1 MSTAPDGPSMSA
13 ASGRTPLITVLGASG
28 FLGSAV
34 AAMLARTS
42 VRLRLVARRAGAVP
56 PGIADVETRAADLTR
71 PDNLRSALAGAD
83 AVVHL
88 ICHRTDSH
96 AWRTGNDPMS
106 ERVNVGMVHDLI
118 DVARERPGGRPLT
131 CLFIGSTSQVG
142 LTSADRIDGSEPDRP
157 ASVYDRHK
165 LLAEQALLAATA
177 EGVLRAVS
185 VRLPTVFGDCPVPTA
200 VDRGVVTAMAR
211 RALAGEPL
219 TVWRDGA
226 IARDML
232 YVTDAARALV
242 TALDHADALAGRHWV
257 VGTAQPTSLLD
268 LFTLVAEV
276 VAERNGRAAVP
287 VITVDPPAH
296 ATPPDFHS
304 YTVDASAFHGVT
316 GWKPTVTLRAGL
328 ERTVRGLADGGR
340 GEPAGR

>member
-1 MSTAPDGPSMSA
+1 MSA
-13 ASGRTPLITVLGASG
+13 AADGAATGPAGRAPLITVLGASG

-34 AAMLARTS
+34 AAMLARTP
-42 VRLRLVARRAGAVP
+42 VRLRLVARRASPVP
-56 PGIADVETRAADLTR
+56 PGVAEVETRAADLTD
-71 PDNLRSALAGAD
+71 PGHLRAAVAGAD

-96 AWRTGNDPMS
+96 AWRTGNDPES

-118 DVARERPGGRPLT
+118 DTVRERTGGPPPV

-165 LLAEQALLAATA
+165 LLAEQALLSATA
-177 EGVLRAVS
+177 EGVVRAVS

-200 VDRGVVTAMAR
+200 ADRGVVTAMAR

-219 TVWRDGA
+219 TVWRDGE

-232 YVTDAARALV
+232 YVSDAARALV
-242 TALDHADALAGRHWV
+242 TALDHAEALAGRSWV
-257 VGTAQPTSLLD
+257 VGTGRPTSLRD
-268 LFTLVAEV
+268 LFTSVAGIA
-276 VAERNGRAAVP
+276 AEHTGRPPVP
-287 VITVDPPAH
+287 VVTVDPPAH

-304 YTVDASAFHGVT
+304 YTVDASAFRAVT
-316 GWKPTVTLRAGL
+316 GWTPQVPLRTGL
-328 ERTVRGLADGGR
+328 ERTVRGLTEIR
-340 GEPAGR
+340 REQPAGS